1 MPSIET
7 MPSLEARL
15 TPDEIAE
22 RGERIYR
29 DHLRAQLREGNI
41 GKYLVIDIDSEDYEI
56 GAEHLPTAKRLRARH
71 PDASLYGMRIGYK
84 AMASFGPTLRPE
96 EEY

>member
-1 MPSIET
+1 MSSAET
-7 MPSLEARL
+7 AAMETRL
-15 TPDEIAE
+15 TLDEIAD
-22 RGERIYR
+22 RGEQIYR
-29 DHLRAQLREGNI
+29 ERLRGQVRDGNV

-56 GAEHLPTAKRLRARH
+56 GTEHLPTAKQLRARH

-84 AMASFGPTLRPE
+84 AAVSFGGALRPE

>member
-1 MPSIET
+1 MTSTET
-7 MPSLEARL
+7 PLSGTRL
-15 TPDEIAE
+15 TPDEIAD
-22 RGERIYR
+22 RGEKIYR
-29 DHLRAQLREGNI
+29 DRLRAQVRAGNV

-84 AMASFGPTLRPE
+84 AAVSFGGALRPE